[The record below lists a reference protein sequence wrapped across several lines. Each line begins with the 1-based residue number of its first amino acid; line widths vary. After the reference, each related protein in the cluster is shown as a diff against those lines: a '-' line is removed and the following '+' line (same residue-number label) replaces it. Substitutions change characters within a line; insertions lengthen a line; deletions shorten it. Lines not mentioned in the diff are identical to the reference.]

1 MILKRNLFKIDV
13 LLWVH
18 LFCKLASIIYD
29 YQCGS
34 GKWSRWW
41 DPAASEL
48 CKILCNTVQ
57 AKAKKTNKQTNKQ
70 KEQKEKE
77 NEKNVTE

>member
-57 AKAKKTNKQTNKQ
+57 AKAKKKKQTNKQ